1 LGNFGS
7 KEYKNNF
14 IINVEDIVLKTSYK
28 SLLFITLIGMVCSSI
43 IFSKSFSNYYEK
55 SDSLQLLTK
64 YSLFSEYHKNK
75 DFVSALP
82 YGWEV
87 LEMNPVKFRKWIYY
101 KMEDA
106 LWYIHD
112 STDVTIEQ
120 QQSIE
125 DTTMYMYNLALEHY
139 PEDKAYFQ
147 SHVAFISEIWLDV
160 PDDQIMLEYEKAV
173 EYDKNLSSYYYD
185 RLGELYIRNIS
196 DENDYKTKALDI
208 YDFLSLQEPDNP
220 LWPQKQE
227 GLVENIEELV
237 LLTKKNWLNDKENLE
252 KAWKHASSAIRAEM
266 YDYAIEALE
275 FLVSKSSETVNY
287 WNQLATAYQK
297 TDKLNKAENALL
309 KLIELDPDTKDHY
322 LNLGI
327 VYSDQGRFSR
337 ARTNYL
343 KASEIG
349 GGWALPIFYEGHLY
363 EKAASKCPTDF
374 DRKIVFQVAVDTYKK
389 ARRMDSTL
397 QLASNRINALSA
409 SVPTQEDYFFRGYK
423 SGDIIPVADGCPGW
437 IGKSI
442 IVP

>member
-275 FLVSKSSETVNY
+275 FLVSND
-287 WNQLATAYQK
+287 Q
-297 TDKLNKAENALL
+297 
-309 KLIELDPDTKDHY
+309 DTKDHY

-343 KASEIG
+343 
-349 GGWALPIFYEGHLY
+349 
-363 EKAASKCPTDF
+363 
-374 DRKIVFQVAVDTYKK
+374 
-389 ARRMDSTL
+389 
-397 QLASNRINALSA
+397 
-409 SVPTQEDYFFRGYK
+409 
-423 SGDIIPVADGCPGW
+423 
-437 IGKSI
+437 
-442 IVP
+442 